1 MIAVISVLVVIGVI
15 AADNREAWN
24 TTGSHRRLRSESF
37 TSTSTST
44 SITRRTTYSYRDVQ
58 RCRLHELGERHND
71 DKFVMHT
78 YGNLYCEAF
87 RDFRRTRGRKLRML
101 EIGFG
106 CGHTNH
112 GASAQLWKEYFTERS
127 GPGVELYE
135 VEYGPHP
142 PTEVGWWMR

>member
-1 MIAVISVLVVIGVI
+1 MFAMMVLVALGLAVSDG
-15 AADNREAWN
+15 AWN
-24 TTGSHRRLRSESF
+24 VTAPRRRLRSES
-37 TSTSTST
+37 TATTG
-44 SITRRTTYSYRDVQ
+44 RRHGTYSYRDVK

-78 YGNLYCEAF
+78 YGNLYCEVF

-112 GASAQLWKEYFTERS
+112 GASAQLWKQYFSERN
-127 GPGVELYE
+127 GPGLELYE

-142 PTEVGWWMR
+142 PTEVRVRWFPLDAV